1 MLSLSERKANEVWE
15 TSDKAML
22 FHKNSSFWG
31 VKVSKSEVK
40 VTQCPN
46 DSHVTGDCEMKT
58 LIDIVDGFRLYGLL
72 DESGR
77 NVRVCML

>member
-1 MLSLSERKANEVWE
+1 M
-15 TSDKAML
+15 
-22 FHKNSSFWG
+22 
-31 VKVSKSEVK
+31 SKSEVK